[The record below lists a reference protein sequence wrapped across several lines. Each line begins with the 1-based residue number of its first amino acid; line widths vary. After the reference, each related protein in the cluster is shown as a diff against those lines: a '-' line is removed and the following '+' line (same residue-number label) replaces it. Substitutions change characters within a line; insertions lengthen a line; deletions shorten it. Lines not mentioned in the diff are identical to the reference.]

1 LTITSRKAFKKQHPN
16 SADKGSQ
23 LWLQLLVG
31 AAHNRWFLDAEL
43 AKHIPGIGPGSIDW
57 RSPLAPDFKEH
68 RDGAFLAAIDLPAR
82 AKELVRTA
90 KNPTGFWPARGPVWD
105 ALAVGPNGMRILVEA
120 KAHIPEIA
128 AGGTG
133 ASASSKEVINAAFDQ
148 VKQALKVDK
157 DADWTG
163 PLYQHANR
171 LAHLWWLRQQ
181 GEDAHLVFL
190 YFVNADD
197 VGGPATVERW
207 KGAIELEEK
216 VLGVG
221 KRHALRKY
229 VHHVFFD
236 VEPFKP

>member
-1 LTITSRKAFKKQHPN
+1 MTITTRKAFKKTHSN

-31 AAHNRWFLDAEL
+31 ETGNLWFRDSEL
-43 AKHIPGIGPGSIDW
+43 ANHIPGIIPGSIDW
-57 RSPLAPDFKEH
+57 RSPLAPDFQEE
-68 RDGAFLAAIDLPAR
+68 RDGAFLASIGLPALQN
-82 AKELVRTA
+82 KLVWTP
-90 KNPTGFWPARGPVWD
+90 KNLTGFWPARGPVWD

-120 KAHIPEIA
+120 KAHVAEIA
-128 AGGTG
+128 SGGAG
-133 ASASSKEVINAAFDQ
+133 ARAQSKKVITAAFDQ
-148 VKQALKVDK
+148 VKLDLGIRKE
-157 DADWTG
+157 ADWTG

-171 LAHLWWLRQQ
+171 LAHLWWLHQQ

-197 VGGPATVERW
+197 VGGPASAERW
-207 KGAIELEEK
+207 MGAIELEEK

-221 KRHALRKY
+221 KRHALRQY

-236 VEPFKP
+236 VEPFTG

>member
-1 LTITSRKAFKKQHPN
+1 
-16 SADKGSQ
+16 
-23 LWLQLLVG
+23 
-31 AAHNRWFLDAEL
+31 
-43 AKHIPGIGPGSIDW
+43 
-57 RSPLAPDFKEH
+57 
-68 RDGAFLAAIDLPAR
+68 
-82 AKELVRTA
+82 VRTA
-90 KNPTGFWPARGPVWD
+90 QNPTGFWPARGPVWD
-105 ALAVGPNGMRILVEA
+105 ALGVGPNGMRVLVEA
-120 KAHIPEIA
+120 KAHISEIA
-128 AGGTG
+128 ADGTG
-133 ASASSKEVINAAFDQ
+133 ASAPSKKVINAAFDQ
-148 VKQALKVDK
+148 VKLALKVDK
-157 DADWTG
+157 NADWTG

-207 KGAIELEEK
+207 NGAIELEEK

-221 KRHALRKY
+221 KRHVLRKY